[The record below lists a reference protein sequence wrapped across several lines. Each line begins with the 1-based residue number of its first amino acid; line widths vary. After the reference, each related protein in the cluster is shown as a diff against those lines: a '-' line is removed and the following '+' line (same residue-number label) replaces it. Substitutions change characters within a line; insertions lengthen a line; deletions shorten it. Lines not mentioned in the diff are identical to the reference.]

1 MQKFKTDFP
10 SILIALL
17 FTIIAC
23 TVANMVGYDSLGNS
37 LPGIL
42 VLSAITLVGYFLS
55 YVVPLKKISAVLWI
69 SIIAILLAS
78 PISPISDFVVTSV
91 DSLNINAIITPI
103 LAYAGVIIGKDWGAF
118 KSVGIKGV
126 IVSIFVIIGT
136 FLISALLGDLFI
148 GIFN

>member
-10 SILIALL
+10 SIIIALF

-23 TVANMVGYDSLGNS
+23 TVANMIGYESLGNS

-42 VLSAITLVGYFLS
+42 VLSAITLGGYFLS
-55 YVVPLKKISAVLWI
+55 YVVPLKKVSAVLWI
-69 SIIAILLAS
+69 SIIAILISS

-118 KSVGIKGV
+118 KSVGVKGV

-136 FLISALLGDLFI
+136 FLISALLGDFFM
-148 GIFN
+148 GILN

>member
-10 SILIALL
+10 SILIALF

-23 TVANMVGYDSLGNS
+23 TIANMVGYESLGNS

-55 YVVPLKKISAVLWI
+55 YVVPLKKVSAVLWI
-69 SIIAILLAS
+69 SIIAILVSS
-78 PISPISDFVVTSV
+78 PISPISDFVVRSV

-118 KSVGIKGV
+118 KSVGVKGV

-136 FLISALLGDLFI
+136 FLISALLGDFFM

>member
-23 TVANMVGYDSLGNS
+23 TVANMVGYESLGDS

-69 SIIAILLAS
+69 SIISILLAS
-78 PISPISDFVVTSV
+78 PISPISDFVITSV

-118 KSVGIKGV
+118 KSVGVKGV

-136 FLISALLGDLFI
+136 FLISALLGDFFI

>member
-23 TVANMVGYDSLGNS
+23 TVANMVGYESLGNS

-42 VLSAITLVGYFLS
+42 VLSAITVVGYFLS
-55 YVVPLKKISAVLWI
+55 YVVPLKKVSAVLWI
-69 SIIAILLAS
+69 SILAILLAS

-136 FLISALLGDLFI
+136 FLISALLGDFFM

>member
-10 SILIALL
+10 SIIIALF

-23 TVANMVGYDSLGNS
+23 TVANMIGYESLGNS

-42 VLSAITLVGYFLS
+42 VLSAITLGGYFLS
-55 YVVPLKKISAVLWI
+55 YVVPLKKVSAVLWI
-69 SIIAILLAS
+69 SIIAILISS
-78 PISPISDFVVTSV
+78 PISPISDFVIKSV

-136 FLISALLGDLFI
+136 FLISALLGDFFM